1 MRNDWKWN
9 SSWSVFTLRSHCGF
23 WKCLLTLAFSTFHA
37 ARAFIFTENSI
48 SRRSTSK
55 FRLLFNKHLSV
66 CPFLSH
72 SFYLFLVFFSLPF
85 SFCLLFSSH
94 GFFLNLLTVPRSSPL
109 TTQCRPTRLYRKTLK
124 NRGRWLLFRYV
135 FSHNLGSVN
144 CLLYLSL
151 PFFSFCLIVAA
162 LEGSPIETPPIHFG
176 LTLSTAIRRFIPFSL
191 SFHSSYP
198 LLTFQSV
205 KVCCKLW

>member
-1 MRNDWKWN
+1 MFNKHFSFFPLFFPILSTF
-9 SSWSVFTLRSHCGF
+9 SSSFSPKF
-23 WKCLLTLAFSTFHA
+23 FSLAFS
-37 ARAFIFTENSI
+37 
-48 SRRSTSK
+48 
-55 FRLLFNKHLSV
+55 
-66 CPFLSH
+66 
-72 SFYLFLVFFSLPF
+72 
-85 SFCLLFSSH
+85 CLLFSSH

-124 NRGRWLLFRYV
+124 NRGRRLLFRYV

-162 LEGSPIETPPIHFG
+162 LECSPTETPPIHFG